1 MTIKAVDV
9 CLLASVEPETG
20 CIVLISDIGFPRFA
34 NDKPTNDEVFP
45 TFIFN
50 HPAMNE
56 CTPFLQ
62 CEIFVTFFVYFI
74 LEFWKDNHMY
84 NNETVKVYFQNYTF
98 LAKTLKDG
106 LSLNRPKHV

>member
-20 CIVLISDIGFPRFA
+20 CFVLISDIGFPRFA

-56 CTPFLQ
+56 CIPFLQ
-62 CEIFVTFFVYFI
+62 CENICYFFRVLYSGI
-74 LEFWKDNHMY
+74 LE
-84 NNETVKVYFQNYTF
+84 
-98 LAKTLKDG
+98 
-106 LSLNRPKHV
+106 R